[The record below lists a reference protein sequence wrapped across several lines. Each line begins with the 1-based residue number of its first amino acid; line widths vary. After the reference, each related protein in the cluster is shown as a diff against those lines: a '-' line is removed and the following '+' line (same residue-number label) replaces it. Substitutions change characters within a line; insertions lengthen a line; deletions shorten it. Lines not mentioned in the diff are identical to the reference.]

1 MAFHTMAMAPIQK
14 YTPTPHILNCGG
26 MNFLTSASYTKR
38 PYGYEAR
45 TFRIELIIIDG
56 RK

>member
-56 RK
+56 WK